1 MTRPGRALR
10 TRAPTACAVLLL
22 TAALTGL
29 PAGVRA
35 SNGSEYYSDPFL
47 ASWGPVRPIGD
58 LATGSLGVVE
68 RTWWR
73 RPLLLAWFRFNELPF
88 PAQAADAFTYRELG
102 AIVDPRKSVVA
113 WREAAKSAAPDL
125 EPAGKPG
132 ADADLP
138 GTTWGGFENCPA
150 DSWEQARRT
159 LLARSEVWGAG
170 STALRNWIVAQHQV
184 FARCRLGPEFFRK
197 DVPMEGRV
205 RRAMPPLE
213 TPLPD
218 LSLPEPP
225 PGAPRLLLKDRDYQR
240 ASALFYEGHYADAER
255 AFRAI
260 ARDGQSPWRVWGQY
274 LALRAQFRELQVIP
288 GALSPE
294 NRVSKLCRDVDAALA
309 DAKRRRAGD
318 EVARLQAL
326 RSLVGVRLDPATRFR
341 ELGAALSRPQTDATT
356 FRQAVIDYA
365 YLHRHLPP
373 AEPLG
378 EWLSGLIEAR
388 DPTSRSCGGRAVS
401 TEMSDPTP
409 AEIRCRRAQLSQ
421 KAFMRYQKNP
431 GKRAWLF
438 TAAAFAE
445 RGDPHHEALLR
456 ALADVPDAHPGSTT
470 FLLHRLRLS
479 GRDDGRHLAEV
490 LLARPE
496 VASDY
501 SARNRVRQYRM
512 LSAASLEE
520 FWIDAVRERGGGI
533 DRDTLLKG
541 PPVAAETSR
550 YWDADA
556 TWILDY
562 ELSDSALLATATQAE
577 WPETLRRQVTGMLW
591 ARAVLR
597 GDTRSAR
604 DILALPELPEALSAE
619 ESARLASIGDDG
631 VFLMEGR
638 LTLWNQALRPVV
650 GGDVRGEWCLL
661 RPPVAAERQEDG
673 WGDRDD
679 PAYRFG
685 EAAIRLLPV
694 DALERWRAERQ
705 VLDALPPRTNL
716 LMQHTLDF
724 VARFP
729 SDPRAPRLLRQ
740 TVHATRL
747 DHCGDA
753 TAGALSKKAFNLLKR
768 HYGQTDE
775 ARRTRH
781 WFKPGY

>member
-1 MTRPGRALR
+1 MTRPGSALR

-22 TAALTGL
+22 TAALAVV

-35 SNGSEYYSDPFL
+35 STGSEILSDPFI

-73 RPLLLAWFRFNELPF
+73 WPLLLAWFRFNEVPF
-88 PAQAADAFTYRELG
+88 PAEAADAFTYRELG
-102 AIVDPRKSVVA
+102 AISDPRKSLAA
-113 WREAAKSAAPDL
+113 WRQAAKTAAPDL
-125 EPAGKPG
+125 DPAGEPN

-138 GTTWGGFENCPA
+138 GMTWGRFENCPA
-150 DSWEQARRT
+150 DSWDQAHRT

-170 STALRNWIVAQHQV
+170 SAALRNWIVAQHQV
-184 FARCRLGPEFFRK
+184 FARCRLGPEYFRK
-197 DVPMEGRV
+197 DVPTEGRV
-205 RRAMPPLE
+205 RRGMPPPE
-213 TPLPD
+213 MPLPD

-240 ASALFYEGHYADAER
+240 ACALFYEGQYADAER

-260 ARDGQSPWRVWGQY
+260 ARDGQSPWRAWGEY
-274 LALRAQFRELQVIP
+274 LASRAHFRELQVIP
-288 GALSPE
+288 GALIPE
-294 NRVSKLCRDVDAALA
+294 NRVRKLRRDVDAALA
-309 DAKRRRAGD
+309 DARRRQAGD

-326 RSLVGVRLDPATRFR
+326 RSLVGARLEPAARFR

-356 FRQAVIDYA
+356 LRQAVIDYA
-365 YLHRHLPP
+365 YLHRQLPP

-378 EWLSGLIEAR
+378 EWLTGLIDAR
-388 DPTSRSCGGRAVS
+388 DPASRSCGGRAVS
-401 TEMSDPTP
+401 TGMSDPTP
-409 AEIRCRRAQLSQ
+409 AETRCLRAQLSQ
-421 KAFMRYQKNP
+421 RAFTRYQKSP
-431 GKRAWLF
+431 GKPAWLF

-445 RGDPHHEALLR
+445 RSDPHREALLQ
-456 ALADVPDAHPGSTT
+456 ALADVPDGHPGSTT

-479 GRDDGRHLAEV
+479 GRDNGRHLAEV

-496 VASDY
+496 VVADY

-520 FWIDAVRERGGGI
+520 FWSDAVRERGGGI

-541 PPVAAETSR
+541 PSVVANATLA
-550 YWDADA
+550 WDADA
-556 TWILDY
+556 SWILDY
-562 ELSDSALLATATQAE
+562 ELPDSALLATATHSA
-577 WPETLRRQVTGMLW
+577 WPETLRRQVAGMIW

-604 DILALPELPEALSAE
+604 DILVLPELQGGLPAE
-619 ESARLASIGDDG
+619 EAARLASIGDDA
-631 VFLMEGR
+631 VFLMESR
-638 LTLWNQALRPVV
+638 LTLWNPALTPVV
-650 GGDVRGEWCLL
+650 GGDWCLL
-661 RPPVAAERQEDG
+661 RPPVVADRQEDG

-679 PAYRFG
+679 PAHRFG
-685 EAAIRLLPV
+685 EAALRLLPV
-694 DALERWRAERQ
+694 DALERWREERQ

-716 LMQHTLDF
+716 LMQNTLDF

-729 SDPRAPRLLRQ
+729 SDPRAPRLLRE
-740 TVHATRL
+740 TVHAARL

-753 TAGALSKKAFNLLKR
+753 AAGALSKKAFNLLKR
-768 HYGQTDE
+768 HYGETEE

>member
-1 MTRPGRALR
+1 MTRPGSAWR
-10 TRAPTACAVLLL
+10 TRAPAACAVLLL
-22 TAALTGL
+22 TAALVAVS
-29 PAGVRA
+29 AGVRA
-35 SNGSEYYSDPFL
+35 STGSEYFSDPFL

-88 PAQAADAFTYRELG
+88 PAEAADAFSYRELG
-102 AIVDPRKSVVA
+102 AIIDPRKSVAA
-113 WREAAKSAAPDL
+113 WREAAKTAAPDL
-125 EPAGKPG
+125 DPAAEPN

-138 GTTWGGFENCPA
+138 GMTWGGFENCPA
-150 DSWEQARRT
+150 ASWEQARRT

-170 STALRNWIVAQHQV
+170 SAALRNWIVAQHQV
-184 FARCRLGPEFFRK
+184 FARCRLGPEHFRK
-197 DVPMEGRV
+197 DVPTEGRI
-205 RRAMPPLE
+205 RWTGPPPE
-213 TPLPD
+213 MPLPD
-218 LSLPEPP
+218 LSLLGPP

-260 ARDGQSPWRVWGQY
+260 ARDARSPWRGWGQY
-274 LALRAQFRELQVIP
+274 LALRAHFRELQVIP
-288 GALSPE
+288 GALIPE
-294 NRVSKLCRDVDAALA
+294 NRVSKLRRDVNAALA
-309 DAKRRRAGD
+309 DARRRGAGE

-326 RSLVGVRLDPATRFR
+326 RSLVAVRLDPATRFR

-365 YLHRHLPP
+365 YLHRQLPP

-378 EWLSGLIEAR
+378 EWLTGLIEAR
-388 DPTSRSCGGRAVS
+388 DPTSRSCGGRAAS
-401 TEMSDPTP
+401 SDMSDPTP

-421 KAFMRYQKNP
+421 KAFARYQKNP

-445 RGDPHHEALLR
+445 RADPHREALLQ
-456 ALADVPDAHPGSTT
+456 ALADVPDGHPGSTT

-479 GRDDGRHLAEV
+479 GRDDGRPLAEV

-496 VASDY
+496 VVADY

-520 FWIDAVRERGGGI
+520 FWSDAVRERGGGI

-541 PPVAAETSR
+541 PRPVAETSR
-550 YWDADA
+550 IWDADA

-562 ELSDSALLATATQAE
+562 ELPDSALVATAKQAA
-577 WPETLRRQVTGMLW
+577 WPETLRRQVAGMLW

-597 GDTRSAR
+597 GDARSAR
-604 DILALPELPEALSAE
+604 DILVLPEFQGALAAE
-619 ESARLASIGDDG
+619 ESARLASIGDAA

-638 LTLWNQALRPVV
+638 LTLWNPALAPVV
-650 GGDVRGEWCLL
+650 GGDWCRL
-661 RPPVAAERQEDG
+661 RPPVVVERQEEG

-685 EAAIRLLPV
+685 EAALRLLPV

-716 LMQHTLDF
+716 LMQNTLDF
-724 VARFP
+724 VARLP
-729 SDPRAPRLLRQ
+729 SDPRAPQLLRQ

-753 TAGALSKKAFNLLKR
+753 AAGALSRKAFNLLQR
-768 HYGQTDE
+768 HYGRTEE

>member
-1 MTRPGRALR
+1 M
-10 TRAPTACAVLLL
+10 LLL
-22 TAALTGL
+22 TAALAVA

-35 SNGSEYYSDPFL
+35 STGSEYFSDPFL
-47 ASWGPVRPIGD
+47 ASWGPVRPIGE

-88 PAQAADAFTYRELG
+88 PAEAADAFSYHELG
-102 AIVDPRKSVVA
+102 AIIDPRKSVAA
-113 WREAAKSAAPDL
+113 WREAAKTAAPDL

-138 GTTWGGFENCPA
+138 GTTWGWFENCPA

-184 FARCRLGPEFFRK
+184 FARCRLGPEYFRK
-197 DVPMEGRV
+197 DVPTEGRV
-205 RRAMPPLE
+205 RWGRTPPE
-213 TPLPD
+213 MPLPD

-260 ARDGQSPWRVWGQY
+260 ARDARSPWRGWGQY
-274 LALRAQFRELQVIP
+274 LALRAHFRQLEVIP
-288 GALSPE
+288 GAMIAE
-294 NRVSKLCRDVDAALA
+294 NRVSQLRRDVDAALA
-309 DAKRRRAGD
+309 DARRRGAGE

-326 RSLVGVRLDPATRFR
+326 RSLVGVRLEPATRFR

-365 YLHRHLPP
+365 YLHRQLPP

-378 EWLSGLIEAR
+378 EWLTGLIEAR
-388 DPTSRSCGGRAVS
+388 DPTSRSCGGRSVS
-401 TEMSDPTP
+401 SDISDPTP

-421 KAFMRYQKNP
+421 KAFTRYQKSP

-445 RGDPHHEALLR
+445 LGDPHREALLQ
-456 ALADVPDAHPGSTT
+456 ALVDVPDGHPGSTT

-479 GRDDGRHLAEV
+479 GRNDGRHLAEV

-496 VASDY
+496 VVADY

-520 FWIDAVRERGGGI
+520 FWSDAVRERGGGI

-541 PPVAAETSR
+541 PPVVAETSR
-550 YWDADA
+550 VWDADG

-562 ELSDSALLATATQAE
+562 ELPDSALLATATQAA
-577 WPETLRRQVTGMLW
+577 WPETLRRQVAGMLW

-597 GDTRSAR
+597 GDTQSAR
-604 DILALPELPEALSAE
+604 NILGLPELQGTLSSEDA
-619 ESARLASIGDDG
+619 ARLASIGDDA

-638 LTLWNQALRPVV
+638 LTLWNRALAPVV
-650 GGDVRGEWCLL
+650 GGDWCRL
-661 RPPVAAERQEDG
+661 RPPAVVERQEEG

-685 EAAIRLLPV
+685 EAAMRLLPG
-694 DALERWRAERQ
+694 DALERWRAERH
-705 VLDALPPRTNL
+705 VLDALPPRPNL
-716 LMQHTLDF
+716 LMQNTLDF

-753 TAGALSKKAFNLLKR
+753 AAGALSKKAFNLLQR
-768 HYGQTDE
+768 HYRQTEE